1 MTMKTKRTLAA
12 GGGTIVCAALAAL
25 ITTRFAPEPETVAPS
40 IPEANSTP
48 SVSVQISV
56 AEPEESK
63 PIETNNPNTSERE
76 KQPTDSEI
84 EDEIKNFIDNGGI
97 EVEQNF
103 PEPEKKPASNTSQ
116 TDNTTPTDNTPPA
129 EPPKVTDEKMLT
141 DPTKE
146 PTYEN
151 DQTTVTPPETPAD
164 SNANPAMH
172 GQKKDGMIY
181 INGFGW
187 VADEGGG
194 GVGEHDSEMRENGNK
209 IGYFG

>member
-1 MTMKTKRTLAA
+1 MTMKTKRTLAI
-12 GGGTIVCAALAAL
+12 GGGTVVCAALAAL
-25 ITTRFAPEPETVAPS
+25 ITTRFAPEPETVTPS

-48 SVSVQISV
+48 SIRIQISV

-63 PIETNNPNTSERE
+63 PIETNKPEISEPE
-76 KQPTDSEI
+76 KQPTESEI

-97 EVEQNF
+97 EIEQNF
-103 PEPEKKPASNTSQ
+103 PEPEKKPESAPTDNTSQ
-116 TDNTTPTDNTPPA
+116 TDNTAPP

-146 PTYEN
+146 PTYET

-164 SNANPAMH
+164 SNTNPAMH

-187 VADEGGG
+187 VVDEGGG
-194 GVGEHDSEMRENGNK
+194 GRSEYDSEMYENGNK

>member
-1 MTMKTKRTLAA
+1 MTMKTKRSLAI
-12 GGGTIVCAALAAL
+12 GGGTVVCAALAAL
-25 ITTRFAPEPETVAPS
+25 ITTRFAPEPETVTPS

-48 SVSVQISV
+48 SISVQISA

-63 PIETNNPNTSERE
+63 PIETNLPEISEPE
-76 KQPTDSEI
+76 KQPTESEI
-84 EDEIKNFIDNGGI
+84 EDEVKNFIDNGGI
-97 EVEQNF
+97 EIEQNF
-103 PEPEKKPASNTSQ
+103 PEPEKKPASNTSP
-116 TDNTTPTDNTPPA
+116 TDNTTQTDNTPPA

-151 DQTTVTPPETPAD
+151 DQTTVTQPEKSDNP
-164 SNANPAMH
+164 NINPAMH
-172 GQKKDGMIY
+172 GQKKVGMIY

-194 GVGEHDSEMRENGNK
+194 GVGEHDSEMYENGNK